1 MAHRIVTEPAR
12 HTPRIPLAP
21 GGTGG
26 AFPKD
31 LPLCHRRVGG
41 GASSLRIVPAALAL
55 AALVALAVPAQA
67 FNKVKVGDKMPAF
80 TLKDTAGAD
89 VSFAPGQAHVMV
101 FFKEG
106 QSTANA
112 FKRVGK
118 SWAAMKDRG
127 VVYFGVYHGK
137 GKPEEAKALT
147 EPAGAG
153 FPTLMGTE
161 ELYGT
166 LGVFVLPEVV
176 WVDKAGVIVH
186 AETQIA
192 FDLEL
197 ITSEYAQ
204 VALGEK
210 KKEDADLAIRPQE
223 GPAASTEEKEA
234 KKMYGLAMVLMDRGM
249 KEKAV
254 AKLQEILK
262 IDPGFC
268 DAHILLG
275 HTYLD
280 DGKVD
285 EAIAEFTYVIKCDPT
300 SNDAKVGLGM
310 AHAKKGDTDKAI
322 EYFQS
327 ALKLNPKPEKVYY
340 EMGKSY
346 EKKGDLA
353 KAVESYKLALTRL
366 FGKQ

>member
-1 MAHRIVTEPAR
+1 MAERIAIRPRLLPA
-12 HTPRIPLAP
+12 L
-21 GGTGG
+21 
-26 AFPKD
+26 
-31 LPLCHRRVGG
+31 
-41 GASSLRIVPAALAL
+41 LAL
-55 AALVALAVPAQA
+55 AAAFAMAVPAHG
-67 FNKVKVGDKMPAF
+67 FNKVKVGDKMPPF
-80 TLKDTAGAD
+80 SLKGAGGAD
-89 VSFAPGQAHVMV
+89 AGFAPGPAHVLV

-106 QSTANA
+106 PSTANA

-118 SWAAMKDRG
+118 SWVAMKDKG
-127 VVYFGVYHGK
+127 VVYLGIYFGK
-137 GKPEEAKALT
+137 GKPEEAKALADA
-147 EPAGAG
+147 EGAG
-153 FPTLMGTE
+153 FPILMGTE

-166 LGVFVLPEVV
+166 LGVVAMPEVV
-176 WVDKAGVIVH
+176 WIDKAGVLIH
-186 AETQIA
+186 EENQIA
-192 FDLEL
+192 FDLQL
-197 ITSEYAQ
+197 ITTEYAL

-210 KKEDADLAIRPQE
+210 KAEDAALAIRPQE
-223 GPAASTEEKEA
+223 GPVASAEEKEA
-234 KKMYGLAMVLMDRGM
+234 RKMYGLAMVLMERGM

-262 IDPGFC
+262 LDPGFC

-310 AHAKKGDTDKAI
+310 AHAKKGDTDKAL

-327 ALKLNPKPEKVYY
+327 AIKMNPKPEKVYY

>member
-1 MAHRIVTEPAR
+1 MAERNAR
-12 HTPRIPLAP
+12 S
-21 GGTGG
+21 
-26 AFPKD
+26 
-31 LPLCHRRVGG
+31 RRVL
-41 GASSLRIVPAALAL
+41 AAALAVI
-55 AALVALAVPAQA
+55 ATAALAVPAGA
-67 FNKVKVGDKMPAF
+67 FNKVKVGDKMSAF
-80 TLKDTAGAD
+80 SLKDAAGAPLG
-89 VSFAPGQAHVMV
+89 FTPGQAHVMV

-106 QSTANA
+106 PNTANA
-112 FKRVGK
+112 IKRVGK
-118 SWAAMKDRG
+118 SWAAMKDKG
-127 VVYFGVYHGK
+127 VVYFAVYLGK
-137 GKPEEAKALT
+137 GKPEDAKALVET
-147 EPAGAG
+147 EAPG
-153 FPTLMGTE
+153 FPMAMGTE

-166 LGVFVLPEVV
+166 LGVVAMPEVV
-176 WVDKAGVIVH
+176 WVDKAGVLVH
-186 AETQIA
+186 EENQIA
-192 FDLEL
+192 FDLQL
-197 ITSEYAQ
+197 ITTEYAL

-210 KKEDADLAIRPQE
+210 KAEDAELAIRPQE

-234 KKMYGLAMVLMDRGM
+234 KKMYGLAMVLMERGM

-275 HTYLD
+275 HTFLE

-310 AHAKKGDTDKAI
+310 AHAKKGDTDKAL

-340 EMGKSY
+340 EMGKAY
-346 EKKGDLA
+346 EKKGELPQ
-353 KAVESYKLALTRL
+353 AVESYKHALKRL
-366 FGKQ
+366 FGNQ

>member
-1 MAHRIVTEPAR
+1 MAERIVTRARLLPA
-12 HTPRIPLAP
+12 L
-21 GGTGG
+21 
-26 AFPKD
+26 
-31 LPLCHRRVGG
+31 
-41 GASSLRIVPAALAL
+41 LAL
-55 AALVALAVPAQA
+55 AAVVALVAPAHG
-67 FNKVKVGDKMPAF
+67 FNKVKPGDKMPVF
-80 TLKDTAGAD
+80 SLKDTAGAD
-89 VSFAPGQAHVMV
+89 AGFAPGQAHVLV

-106 QSTANA
+106 PSTANA

-118 SWAAMKDRG
+118 SWAAMKDKG
-127 VVYFGVYHGK
+127 VVYLGVYFGK
-137 GKPEEAKALT
+137 GKPEEAKALAET
-147 EPAGAG
+147 EGAG
-153 FPTLMGTE
+153 FPILMGTE
-161 ELYGT
+161 ALYGT
-166 LGVFVLPEVV
+166 LGVVAMPEVV
-176 WVDKAGVIVH
+176 WIDKAGVLIH
-186 AETQIA
+186 EENQIA
-192 FDLEL
+192 FDLQL
-197 ITSEYAQ
+197 ITSEYAL

-210 KKEDADLAIRPQE
+210 KAEEAELAIRPQE
-223 GPAASTEEKEA
+223 GPVASSEEKEA
-234 KKMYGLAMVLMDRGM
+234 RKMYGLAMVLMERGM

-262 IDPGFC
+262 LDPGFC

-280 DGKVD
+280 DGKVE

-310 AHAKKGDTDKAI
+310 AHAKKGDTDKAL

>member
-1 MAHRIVTEPAR
+1 MANSIMKRTR
-12 HTPRIPLAP
+12 
-21 GGTGG
+21 
-26 AFPKD
+26 AFP
-31 LPLCHRRVGG
+31 V
-41 GASSLRIVPAALAL
+41 VLAL
-55 AALVALAVPAQA
+55 AAGWFLASPAQG
-67 FNKVKVGDKMPAF
+67 FEKVKIGDKMPAF

-89 VSFAPGQAHVMV
+89 VSGAPGTVQVII

-106 QSTANA
+106 PNTAHA
-112 FKRVGK
+112 LKRIGRAWGTV
-118 SWAAMKDRG
+118 KDKG
-127 VVYFGVYHGK
+127 VVVLGVYFGK
-137 GKPEEAKALT
+137 GKPEEAKALADD
-147 EPAGAG
+147 PDVKAG
-153 FPTLMGTE
+153 FPILMGTE
-161 ELYGT
+161 EFYGA
-166 LGVFVLPEVV
+166 LGIKALPTTI
-176 WVDKAGVIVH
+176 WIDKAGTVMHEVNL
-186 AETQIA
+186 APFQ
-192 FDLEL
+192 LEQEAV
-197 ITSEYAQ
+197 EYAL

-210 KKEDADLAIRPQE
+210 KAEDAELALRPQE

-234 KKMYGLAMVLMDRGM
+234 RKMYGLAMVLMDRGM

-262 IDPGFC
+262 LDPGFC

-275 HTYLD
+275 HTFLD
-280 DGKVD
+280 DGKID
-285 EAIAEFTYVIKCDPT
+285 EAITEFTYVIKCDPT

-310 AHAKKGDTDKAI
+310 AHAKKGDADKAL

-340 EMGKSY
+340 EMGKAY

>member
-1 MAHRIVTEPAR
+1 MAERIANRTRFLPA
-12 HTPRIPLAP
+12 
-21 GGTGG
+21 
-26 AFPKD
+26 
-31 LPLCHRRVGG
+31 V
-41 GASSLRIVPAALAL
+41 LAL
-55 AALVALAVPAQA
+55 AALVALAFPAHG
-67 FNKVKVGDKMPAF
+67 FNKVKIGDKMPAF

-89 VSFAPGQAHVMV
+89 AGFAPGQAHVIV

-106 QSTANA
+106 PNTANA

-118 SWAAMKDRG
+118 SWAAMKDKGVRLPRRLLRQGQAGGGQGPRRDRG
-127 VVYFGVYHGK
+127 N
-137 GKPEEAKALT
+137 
-147 EPAGAG
+147 AG
-153 FPTLMGTE
+153 FPILMGTE
-161 ELYGT
+161 ELYGDARRRGHAGGR
-166 LGVFVLPEVV
+166 LGRQGRR
-176 WVDKAGVIVH
+176 AGPRGD
-186 AETQIA
+186 QIA

-197 ITSEYAQ
+197 ITNEYAL

-210 KKEDADLAIRPQE
+210 KAEEAELAIRPQE
-223 GPAASTEEKEA
+223 GPAASAEEKEA
-234 KKMYGLAMVLMDRGM
+234 KKMYGLAMVLMERGM
-249 KEKAV
+249 KDKAV

-275 HTYLD
+275 HTFLD

-310 AHAKKGDTDKAI
+310 AHAKKGDTDKAL

-327 ALKLNPKPEKVYY
+327 AIKMNPKPEKVYY
-340 EMGKSY
+340 EMGKAY

>member
-1 MAHRIVTEPAR
+1 MAERTTNLPRVFPA
-12 HTPRIPLAP
+12 
-21 GGTGG
+21 
-26 AFPKD
+26 
-31 LPLCHRRVGG
+31 V
-41 GASSLRIVPAALAL
+41 LAL
-55 AALVALAVPAQA
+55 AALVALAAPAHG
-67 FNKVKVGDKMPAF
+67 FNKVKTGDKMPAF

-89 VSFAPGQAHVMV
+89 VAFAPGQAHVMV

-112 FKRVGK
+112 LKRVGK
-118 SWAAMKDRG
+118 SWTAMKDKG
-127 VVYFGVYHGK
+127 VVYLGIYLGK
-137 GKPEEAKALT
+137 GKPEEAKALAAD
-147 EPAGAG
+147 PAVNAG
-153 FPTLMGTE
+153 FPILMGTE

-176 WVDKAGVIVH
+176 WIDKAGVLIH

-192 FDLEL
+192 FDLEM
-197 ITSEYAQ
+197 ITNEYVL

-210 KKEDADLAIRPQE
+210 KAEEAELAIRPQE
-223 GPAASTEEKEA
+223 GPAASAEEKEA
-234 KKMYGLAMVLMDRGM
+234 KKMYGLAMVLMERGM
-249 KEKAV
+249 KDKAV

-262 IDPGFC
+262 LDPGFC

-285 EAIAEFTYVIKCDPT
+285 EAIKEFEYVIKCDPT

-310 AHAKKGDTDKAI
+310 AYAKKDETDKAL

-340 EMGKSY
+340 EMGKAY

>member
-1 MAHRIVTEPAR
+1 MAERITNRIRLLPA
-12 HTPRIPLAP
+12 
-21 GGTGG
+21 
-26 AFPKD
+26 
-31 LPLCHRRVGG
+31 V
-41 GASSLRIVPAALAL
+41 LAL
-55 AALVALAVPAQA
+55 AAVAALANPAHG
-67 FNKVKVGDKMPAF
+67 FNKVKTGDKMPVF
-80 TLKDTAGAD
+80 SLKDVAGAD
-89 VSFAPGQAHVMV
+89 AGFAPGQAHVMV

-106 QSTANA
+106 PNTANA

-118 SWAAMKDRG
+118 AWASTKDKG
-127 VVYFGVYHGK
+127 VIYLGVYLGK
-137 GKPEEAKALT
+137 GKPEDAKALA
-147 EPAGAG
+147 EGAG
-153 FPTLMGTE
+153 FPILMGTE

-166 LGVFVLPEVV
+166 LGVVAMPEII
-176 WVDKAGVIVH
+176 WIDKAGVMIH
-186 AETQIA
+186 EENQIA

-197 ITSEYAQ
+197 ITTEYAL

-210 KKEDADLAIRPQE
+210 KIEDAELAIRPQE

-234 KKMYGLAMVLMDRGM
+234 KKMYGLAMVLMERGM

-262 IDPGFC
+262 LDPGFC

-275 HTYLD
+275 HTFLD

-310 AHAKKGDTDKAI
+310 AHAKKGDADKAL

-327 ALKLNPKPEKVYY
+327 AIKMNPKPEKVYY
-340 EMGKSY
+340 EMGKAY

>member
-1 MAHRIVTEPAR
+1 MAERIAIRTLVLPA
-12 HTPRIPLAP
+12 
-21 GGTGG
+21 
-26 AFPKD
+26 
-31 LPLCHRRVGG
+31 V
-41 GASSLRIVPAALAL
+41 LAL
-55 AALVALAVPAQA
+55 AALVGPAFPA
-67 FNKVKVGDKMPAF
+67 HGFNKVKTGDKMPAF
-80 TLKDTAGAD
+80 SLKDTAGAEIG
-89 VSFAPGQAHVMV
+89 FAPGQAHVIIV
-101 FFKEG
+101 FKEG
-106 QSTANA
+106 QNTANA
-112 FKRVGK
+112 LKRVGK
-118 SWAAMKDRG
+118 SWTAMKDKG
-127 VVYFGVYHGK
+127 VVYLGVYLGK
-137 GKPEEAKALT
+137 GKPEEAKALAT
-147 EPAGAG
+147 DPLVNAG
-153 FPTLMGTE
+153 FPILMGTE

-166 LGVFVLPEVV
+166 LGVFVMPEIV

-197 ITSEYAQ
+197 ITSEYAL

-210 KKEDADLAIRPQE
+210 KAEEAELAIRPQE
-223 GPAASTEEKEA
+223 GPAASAEEKEA
-234 KKMYGLAMVLMDRGM
+234 KKMYGLAMVLMERGM
-249 KEKAV
+249 KDKAV

-275 HTYLD
+275 HTFLD

-310 AHAKKGDTDKAI
+310 AHAKKGDTDKAL
-322 EYFQS
+322 EYFQ
-327 ALKLNPKPEKVYY
+327 AAIKMNPKPEKVYY
-340 EMGKSY
+340 EMGKAY

-353 KAVESYKLALTRL
+353 KAVESYKLALARL

>member
-1 MAHRIVTEPAR
+1 MIDRSAIRTRLLPAAL
-12 HTPRIPLAP
+12 TLA
-21 GGTGG
+21 
-26 AFPKD
+26 A
-31 LPLCHRRVGG
+31 V
-41 GASSLRIVPAALAL
+41 AALAL
-55 AALVALAVPAQA
+55 PALS

-80 TLKDTAGAD
+80 SLKDTAGAD
-89 VSFAPGQAHVMV
+89 AGFAPGQAHVMV
-101 FFKEG
+101 FYKEG
-106 QSTANA
+106 PSTANA

-118 SWAAMKDRG
+118 AWVALKDKG
-127 VVYFGVYHGK
+127 VVFLGVYLGK
-137 GKPEEAKALT
+137 GKPEEAKALAET
-147 EPAGAG
+147 EGAG
-153 FPTLMGTE
+153 FPILMGTE
-161 ELYGT
+161 ELYGR
-166 LGVFVLPEVV
+166 LGVVAMPEVV
-176 WVDKAGVIVH
+176 WVDKAGTLIH
-186 AETQIA
+186 EENQIA
-192 FDLEL
+192 FDLQL
-197 ITSEYAQ
+197 ITTEYAL

-210 KKEDADLAIRPQE
+210 KAEDAELAIRPQE
-223 GPAASTEEKEA
+223 GPAASAEEKEA
-234 KKMYGLAMVLMDRGM
+234 KKMYGLAMVLMERGM

-262 IDPGFC
+262 LDPGFC

-275 HTYLD
+275 HTFLD

-310 AHAKKGDTDKAI
+310 AHAKKGDTDKAL
-322 EYFQS
+322 EYFQA

-340 EMGKSY
+340 EMGKAY